1 MSGITDIINRIA
13 ALAEQR
19 DYMSNLRG
27 GMICSGYDPKRATKE
42 LSPEEIERIVPIE
55 FIPPRLSLDQI
66 EQITED
72 FPFYLPLEVYE
83 LYQRGNGCLPIGLG
97 EKDWE
102 SFDSYFTFPSIDEP
116 FYPLRKAIERYRDL
130 DKYREKYDIDPRFF
144 PISEFE
150 HYMRVVIGAKEQQ
163 ESSPVL
169 ILYTDCFDHQME
181 WPSLTNM
188 MLAWVEVEER
198 GLSRYEKADREEIKG
213 IWEKYGGRW

>member
-1 MSGITDIINRIA
+1 MTDVINRIA
-13 ALAEQR
+13 VLAEQR
-19 DYMSNLRG
+19 DYISNLRAA
-27 GMICSGYDPKRATKE
+27 MICSGYNPKRTTKE

-55 FIPPRLSLDQI
+55 FIPPRLSLERI
-66 EQITED
+66 EQITKD

-102 SFDSYFTFPSIDEP
+102 SFNNYFPFPNLDEP
-116 FYPLRKAIERYRDL
+116 FYPLVKAMERYRAL
-130 DKYREKYDIDPRFF
+130 DEYREKYDIDPRFF

-150 HYMRVVIGAKEQQ
+150 HCIRIVIGAEEQQ

-169 ILYTDCFDHQME
+169 TFYTDCFEPRME
-181 WPSLTNM
+181 WTSLTNM
-188 MLAWVEVEER
+188 ILAWVEVEER
-198 GLSRYEKADREEIKG
+198 GLRIYEKAEREEIKA